1 MALPALPIPPEELA
15 RSLSRALGGRSA
27 GPALTVTEPG
37 LVRTPDE
44 PGFGLRLTVDVDGG
58 AGGAGET
65 WRVTIPV
72 DPIDLEPDVSP
83 SALVTVLRANI
94 EEWWDRKADEP
105 RLASWGHRVE

>member
-1 MALPALPIPPEELA
+1 MAVPALPMPPEELA

-44 PGFGLRLTVDVDGG
+44 PGLGLRVTVDA
-58 AGGAGET
+58 AGGPGHAGET

-94 EEWWDRKADEP
+94 EEWWDRKAYEP
-105 RLASWGHRVE
+105 HLASWGRRLA